1 MADDYNIGNF
11 GEFDRFEDER
21 AFMPEAFERPQSTIG
36 GYDKKFGYTLPS
48 VENENPD
55 NWFWGYNNP
64 DDAVQEQQHGVWP
77 SIKRNSPEWVKDI
90 GKGLHDTGKLFYD
103 HGRYSDDILDFFG
116 WQPQDNYYSES
127 MNERFNW
134 DQLMD
139 QVSGKRH
146 PYEGALAG
154 AIMGDPE
161 AKLNALRKK
170 TEVQREKLDE
180 ARRIWDQL
188 QMDPLYPPP
197 GPWNEFDPH
206 SRFEEY
212 IDNMNMDE
220 GGSEWSP
227 SEEYLG
233 GTSEVAQS
241 QWKRPENMEK
251 TIQSLK
257 LRPEFE
263 GWTDEAIKTWIYNTA
278 RANRG
283 GIIGLI

>member
-116 WQPQDNYYSES
+116 WQPQDNYYDES

-134 DQLMD
+134 DQQSEIHNWYKWYDKLIKRF
-139 QVSGKRH
+139 GK
-146 PYEGALAG
+146 
-154 AIMGDPE
+154 
-161 AKLNALRKK
+161 
-170 TEVQREKLDE
+170 EKGS
-180 ARRIWDQL
+180 QL
-188 QMDPLYPPP
+188 WHQYA
-197 GPWNEFDPH
+197 
-206 SRFEEY
+206 S
-212 IDNMNMDE
+212 
-220 GGSEWSP
+220 
-227 SEEYLG
+227 
-233 GTSEVAQS
+233 
-241 QWKRPENMEK
+241 
-251 TIQSLK
+251 
-257 LRPEFE
+257 
-263 GWTDEAIKTWIYNTA
+263 
-278 RANRG
+278 RG
-283 GIIGLI
+283 GIMGLV